1 LTDNSVNAVP
11 SVQSKQ
17 SRQSEGLPMWMPLLG
32 LLIAF
37 AFALFVGAR
46 ICPTLSGIVLPPSPP
61 LPSGGAT
68 LLKHEGKGVGLDEW
82 LYGTDQTGCAV
93 AQYYERRFG
102 ACIYDPDASCQR
114 GGAAP
119 LQPGVGMHVAQCT
132 GSDTFGAYQVTWTV
146 YISSGYAEQ
155 GKTHFRVFREVGN

>member
-1 LTDNSVNAVP
+1 MTDNSVNAVP
-11 SVQSKQ
+11 SVASK
-17 SRQSEGLPMWMPLLG
+17 RNEGLPMWMPLLG

-61 LPSGGAT
+61 LPSGATT
-68 LLKHEGKGVGLDEW
+68 LLAHEAKGVGLDEW
-82 LYGTDQTGCAV
+82 LYGSEEEGCAI
-93 AQYYERRFG
+93 AQYYEKRFG

-114 GGAAP
+114 GGAP
-119 LQPGVGMHVAQCT
+119 PIQPGVGTHIAQCT
-132 GSDTFGAYQVTWTV
+132 GSDTFGAYQVSWTV

-155 GKTHFRVFREVGN
+155 GKTHFRVIREVGN